1 MDQARCRS
9 AMRISEMPLRRS
21 LLLVLIAATLLA
33 LPPPAVLGGGPPAWL
48 PRYDITMDLDVPN
61 HVARLQMKA
70 AWTNRHRTPA
80 HELVFNAHS
89 RYIVP
94 ANEVGF
100 EAKILEILRMTP
112 SDTLGV
118 NTPALE
124 VNKVTLDGKTPLDLA
139 FTYEGDTKTA
149 LVVALPFAVGEG
161 QSVTVSLDITMHLP
175 PKQGRWGQWEGVTYL
190 SNWLPVFAVYDDVV
204 LAPAGPEERTTN
216 IKNWQPTPFIPWHQP
231 FFNEA
236 CIYHVRVT
244 LPCNEVVASSG
255 SVVRTTEL
263 KDGKKEIEIV

>member
-1 MDQARCRS
+1 
-9 AMRISEMPLRRS
+9 
-21 LLLVLIAATLLA
+21 
-33 LPPPAVLGGGPPAWL
+33 
-48 PRYDITMDLDVPN
+48 MDLAVAN
-61 HVARLQMKA
+61 HAARLQMKA

-190 SNWLPVFAVYDDVV
+190 SNWLPAFAVYADVV
-204 LAPAGPEERTTN
+204 PAPEKGDAAHFHENELRPLFPERTTN
-216 IKNWQPTPFIPWHQP
+216 IKNWQPTPFVPWHQP
-231 FFNEA
+231 SFNEA
-236 CIYHVRVT
+236 GVYHVRVT
-244 LPCNEVVASSG
+244 LPCDHVVASSG
-255 SVVRTTEL
+255 SIVETTERTDVTNDAEIVAHVVRDFPL
-263 KDGKKEIEIV
+263 LFNKVFHV